1 MNTEVRLSF
10 TRNVSFADGHSFGDV
25 GPYERWLGTASFA
38 LDPNDSANTNIVDL
52 EYAPQNAKGLVEF
65 TADLEIMKPVD
76 LSKGN
81 HRILYDVNNRG
92 NKTAL
97 GSFNDAPR
105 VPDPLSL
112 ADAGNGYLM
121 RKGYTVVISGWQGD
135 LLPDP
140 SLIVAELPEGLK
152 DGRPLQGTIRQE
164 FIANDKGVLSMPLS
178 GHRVIRSYEPTN
190 PDSATLTV
198 RELETQQRQPVPRD
212 EWSFSTVSADLT
224 GSLKVTPSST
234 HLYMKN
240 GFQPGHIYE
249 LIYDTQG
256 SRVMGLGMVGIRDL
270 LSFLRYE
277 DVDADG
283 VPNPLAGA
291 IEKTYTYGQSLSSR
305 TVRQFIYD
313 GYNVDPS
320 GRKVFD
326 AVYPHV
332 SGGGRLFINIRFAQ
346 VGRFPRQHEEHQWP
360 SEWYPFAYSAVP
372 DPFTENLDAVLKRP
386 DTDPLVVHTHT
397 NTEYWQRHASL
408 GHTDPRNGDDLDIPD
423 NVRMYVIASAQH
435 GGANPGEGDFT
446 QQLSNQMSNGPTLRA
461 ALSLM
466 DRWATDG
473 TPPPASRVPRRAD
486 NTLAYPEDVLANYPS
501 IPGFNLPPSPSRL
514 PKYDYGPDFDKGF
527 ITGHPPTPIAG
538 QEYSL
543 QLPVV
548 DEDGNDIAGIRTP
561 DIQAPVGTHTGWTL
575 RKEGVAKGDF
585 FSLTGS
591 FVPFA
596 RTKKEREAANDPRL
610 SIEERYSSHDDYVKA
625 ITEATKKLLADEL
638 LIQEDADRYIEAAKK
653 RNPLDPKVP
662 LLPLALGVN

>member
-10 TRNVSFADGHSFGDV
+10 SRKISFADGHSFGDV

-38 LDPNDSANTNIVDL
+38 LDPNDSANTDIVDL
-52 EYAPQNAKGLVEF
+52 EYAPQNAKGMVEF

-76 LSKGN
+76 LRKGN

-97 GSFNDAPR
+97 SSFNDAPR
-105 VPDPLSL
+105 NPDPHSL

-135 LLPDP
+135 LMPDP
-140 SLIVAELPEGLK
+140 ALVIAELPEAIK
-152 DGRPLQGTIRQE
+152 DGKSIPGTIRQE
-164 FIANDKGVLSMPLS
+164 FIANDPGVLSMPLS
-178 GHRVIRSYEPTN
+178 GHRVIRSYEPTD
-190 PDSATLTV
+190 PHKATLTV
-198 RELETQQRQPVPRD
+198 RELEHEERQHVNQD

-224 GSLKVTPSST
+224 GSLKIVPSST
-234 HLYMKN
+234 HLYIKN
-240 GFQPGHIYE
+240 GFKPGHIYE
-249 LIYDTQG
+249 LIYNTQG
-256 SRVMGLGMVGIRDL
+256 SRVMELGMVGIRDL
-270 LSFLRYE
+270 LSFLRY
-277 DVDADG
+277 DDTDANG
-283 VPNPLAGA
+283 VANPLAGE

-305 TVRQFIYD
+305 TIRQFVYE
-313 GYNVDPS
+313 GYNTDPS

-332 SGGGRLFINIRFAQ
+332 SGGGRLFTNIRFAQ
-346 VGRFPRQHEEHQWP
+346 VGRYPRQHEEHQWP

-386 DTDPLVVHTHT
+386 DRDPLVMHTHT

-408 GHTDPRNGDDLDIPD
+408 GHTDPRNGDDLDFPD

-435 GGANPGEGDFT
+435 GGANAGEGDFT
-446 QQLSNQMSNGPTLRA
+446 QQLPNQMTNGPTLRA
-461 ALSLM
+461 VLSLM

-473 TPPPASRVPRRAD
+473 TPPPPSRVPRRAE
-486 NTLAYPEDVLANYPS
+486 NTLASPGEVLSNYPD
-501 IPGFNLPPSPSRL
+501 IPGFNLPPSPSQL
-514 PKYDYGPDFDKGF
+514 PKYNYGPDFDKGF
-527 ITGHPPTPIAG
+527 ITEHPPTPVAG
-538 QEYSL
+538 QEYPL

-548 DEDGNDIAGIRTP
+548 DGDGNDIAGIRTP
-561 DIQAPVGTHTGWTL
+561 EIQAPIGTHTGWSL

-596 RTKKEREAANDPRL
+596 RTKEEREASHDPRL
-610 SIEERYSSHDDYVKA
+610 SIEERYSSHDDYVSA
-625 ITEATKKLLADEL
+625 IDDATKKLVADKL
-638 LIQEDADRYIEAAKK
+638 LLQEDADRYIEAAKK
-653 RNPLDPKVP
+653 RNPLDPNTP
-662 LLPLALGVN
+662 LLPLTLNNG